1 MSAWLAAL
9 PAVLVAAVLLT
20 APGAVLAR
28 LGGLRGI
35 PAWGVAAP
43 LSVTLTSLIAVLGRL
58 FGLPW
63 GLPVVLGGLA
73 VAAVPAA
80 VLGRYARPVPSQDPP
95 RARLWALAGLGGG
108 GVVAGLA
115 VARGV
120 RSPEALPQTYDA
132 VFHLNAVG
140 RILSGGDASSLD
152 LGAMTAPTAGKGF
165 YPAAWHGVTALV
177 AHLSGASIP
186 LSANVVAVVIAAV
199 VWPAGCVLLVR
210 QALGPGVTGI
220 VAAGLL
226 SAGFT
231 AFPFTLLSYG
241 TLWPNALGTALLP
254 ATLALMVTAA
264 GLARQDRIGR
274 LRAGLVAGAALP
286 GLALAHPNT
295 IVSLMVLAPV
305 LAAAALRRWAV
316 GERRPSGPRVLA
328 MTGVLVAA
336 VLVDVWVI
344 ALSPVFAVTRA
355 TDWPAFESVVQG
367 VGEVALE
374 APSHAPAAVVPGV
387 LVIVGLAV
395 ALRSRLWWLGVSHL
409 LLAGLYLLSAAYDG
423 PISQALTGPWYN
435 DAFRLGAML
444 PITGLPLAVLGL
456 GPVWQAVRRNG
467 WWRAAARRRAWVKP
481 VALTACVLALMA
493 LAVRADAR
501 RIGTWYYSATDQL
514 VGPSERDLL
523 QRLDSLV
530 PAGTVV
536 AGSPWN
542 GSAMGQA
549 LSHRVALFP
558 HFSGTWGPDRALLA
572 RSLADVATRPAV
584 CSAARR
590 LHVGYVLD
598 GPSAFWLTD
607 SRQQQFPGLQV
618 AGHRGF
624 VPVATGGR
632 LTLYRLTACAAR

>member
-20 APGAVLAR
+20 VPGAVLAR
-28 LGGLRGI
+28 LAGLRGI
-35 PAWGVAAP
+35 PAWGAAAP
-43 LSVTLTSLIAVLGRL
+43 LSVTLTSVVAVLAAL
-58 FGLPW
+58 LGLPW
-63 GLPVVLGGLA
+63 GAPVVLAGLV
-73 VAAVPAA
+73 VAAAAAA
-80 VLGRYARPVPSQDPP
+80 VLGRYARPVPSQDPG
-95 RARLWALAGLGGG
+95 RVRLWAVAGLAGG
-108 GVVAGLA
+108 GVAAALA

-120 RSPEALPQTYDA
+120 RSPEAIPQTYDA

-140 RILSGGDASSLD
+140 RVLSGGDASSLD
-152 LGAMTAPTAGKGF
+152 LGAMTTPTAGKGF
-165 YPAAWHGVTALV
+165 YPAAWHGVTSLV

-186 LSANVVAVVIAAV
+186 VSANAVAVAIAAV

-210 QALGPGVTGI
+210 QALGPAVPGL

-254 ATLALMVTAA
+254 ATLALLATAA

-295 IVSLMVLAPV
+295 VVALMVLTPV
-305 LAAAALRRWAV
+305 LAIAAVRRWAV
-316 GERRPSGPRVLA
+316 QERRPSRTRVLLV
-328 MTGVLVAA
+328 TGAIVVA
-336 VLVDVWVI
+336 VLVDLWVI
-344 ALSPVFAVTRA
+344 ALSPVFAVTRG
-355 TDWPAFESVVQG
+355 TDWPAWESAAQAL
-367 VGEVALE
+367 GEVSLV
-374 APSHAPAAVVPGV
+374 APSHAPVALVPAALAVVG
-387 LVIVGLAV
+387 LVV
-395 ALRSRLWWLGVSHL
+395 ALRSRLWWLGVCHL
-409 LLAGLYLLSAAYDG
+409 LLAGLYLLAVSSDG

-444 PITGLPLAVLGL
+444 PVTGLPLAVLGL
-456 GPVWQAVRRNG
+456 GPVWAAVSRAP
-467 WWRAAARRRAWVKP
+467 WWRAAVRRRSWVQP
-481 VALTACVLALMA
+481 VALTACLLALVA

-501 RIGTWYYSATDQL
+501 RIGTWYYSRDQL
-514 VGPSERDLL
+514 VGAGERDLL

-542 GSAMGQA
+542 GSALGQA

-558 HFSGTWGPDRALLA
+558 HLAGTWGPDRTLLA
-572 RSLADVATRPAV
+572 DSMADATSNPDV
-584 CSAARR
+584 CRAARR

-598 GPSAFWLTD
+598 GPSTFWLTD
-607 SRQQQFPGLQV
+607 ARQHLYDGLQV
-618 AGHRGF
+618 AGRPGF
-624 VPVATGGR
+624 VPVARGGR
-632 LTLYRLTACAAR
+632 LTLYRVTACGTV